1 MIVKLVKRG
10 FIMIVIVDYDAGN
23 LTSVKRA
30 LDFLGLKSKIT
41 PDPNEIRSA
50 EQIIFPGVGHAAS
63 AMQALK
69 ERKLDNA
76 LRDAFNAGIP
86 ILGICLG
93 TQIILSHSEES
104 NTTCLGIIEGNCPKF
119 KLKDTSLK
127 IPHIG
132 WNTVKQLKS
141 HPVMKN
147 IAPNDEFY
155 FVHSFYP
162 QPSNTESII
171 AVSEY
176 EIEFP
181 VIIGYKN
188 LVATQF
194 HPEKS
199 GTVGLQILSNFST
212 WDGVSC

>member
-1 MIVKLVKRG
+1 
-10 FIMIVIVDYDAGN
+10 MIVIVDYDAGN

-41 PDPNEIRSA
+41 PDPNDIYSA

-63 AMQALK
+63 AMRVLK
-69 ERKLDNA
+69 ERKLDIA
-76 LRDAFNAGIP
+76 LTDAFKAGVP

-93 TQIILSHSEES
+93 TQIILSHSEEG
-104 NTTCLGIIEGNCPKF
+104 NTTCLGIIEGNCHKF
-119 KLKDTSLK
+119 NLKDSSLK

-132 WNTVKQLKS
+132 WNTVKQLKP

-147 IAPNDEFY
+147 ITFNDEFY

-162 QPSNTESII
+162 QPSDTGSII

-181 VIIGYKN
+181 VIIGWKN

-194 HPEKS
+194 HLEKS
-199 GTVGLQILSNFST
+199 GPVGLQILSNFST